1 MKYSDDSYPTNS
13 KRHRLDFSLL
23 PCKKPRANVLNS
35 TYLHIKSLGIPLIQK
50 TTGSSSDTIH
60 LRPYK
65 PYSIGRNYSRC
76 DFIFEDH
83 RISNIHCQILFDPLN
98 KKLYLCDGLF
108 FGSTKFRVSLN
119 GVFVNGVRVAKGEV
133 VEICVGDEVSLGCG
147 SQGVCCMGLQI
158 GFCLQK
164 VVFIQEVDDRNII
177 GKNDVLTTDCV
188 PVGYASYALA
198 SKANVL
204 LNMCREILS
213 SNHPVSRIHKC
224 VILDYGR
231 GVRCHG
237 KIGVNEDFNFPVAS
251 VHGVQSGQKAC
262 RKEVFL
268 VEGEPVQDRECD
280 FLKDV
285 ALAIEVETCHL
296 DGKGAEQ
303 VNNDGA
309 SHENGVIAIGME
321 EALSQG
327 FISKEVVGL
336 LDDTMKKEDRT
347 RVVPPPGKKFVL
359 NRLASEGP
367 PNFLE
372 DPNAVSL
379 QEILYPIETLEQL
392 FIATFTADIPWFL
405 SYCEIPADLPVTIAC
420 HNAERCW
427 SSSPD
432 RRSSKPYPDFP
443 NLVVVY
449 PPFPEVIAFGQDLR
463 KSGIGCHHPKLLVL
477 QRRDSLRVV
486 VTSSNLVAG
495 QWCRVTNT
503 IWWQDFPRLDVP
515 DYLSLFTPISAV
527 GNNGHL
533 VSDFAAQLAGFMASL
548 VADVPSQ
555 AHWILE
561 LTNYDF
567 KGSVCYLVASVPGV
581 HSSRIPCISKPKH
594 FLGGDCLPELC
605 HFKSVGSVE
614 ASVAGLSH
622 LFRTSADLN
631 GARLKKLASYLR
643 KCGEDVYGMSEVI
656 LKRDP
661 NIPADANAVSIHV
674 PSPENLS
681 LGESVQLGFL
691 PKNYAKWVAPLSDS
705 GIFVFSAYIFPSEV
719 LSAAL
724 EGSGSKVQLILH
736 VSQGPSLSVIAEIIR
751 AEHFSAICSLIASLQ
766 RCWGIWRL
774 QEVLGQF
781 KWPEHLETD
790 FVFGASSIGSINAK
804 FLAAFSTAAGKR
816 SSRFTESEESDPD
829 WGCWSVSQ
837 ELRNPSIRI
846 IFPTIER
853 VKNASSGILASRR
866 ILCFSQKTWHRL
878 KTMGLL
884 HDAVPYPRDRI
895 GHPMHVKYSLRSPNN
910 KKRGEQVAR
919 RRFQSRKDAP
929 SFGWVYCGSHNFS
942 EAAWGRQVSGLLGKK
957 INSSLGSRLHVSNY
971 ELGIL
976 FITPPPDAQ
985 GKINQRTNLDDI
997 VLPFVVPA
1005 PKYRP
1010 ADKPATPQ
1018 EMREALIEQT
1028 KCRRDVCEAA
1038 KEADEW
1044 MQEEIPEEEEVIEA
1058 TDFVV
1063 KEKEDEKAYAEKLWS
1078 QVDSA
1083 EKC

>member
-1 MKYSDDSYPTNS
+1 MKLYSDCNHHTNP
-13 KRHRLDFSLL
+13 KRRRLDFSLV
-23 PCKKPRANVLNS
+23 PCKKPKANVLNS
-35 TYLHIKSLGIPLIQK
+35 AYLLIKPLGIPLIQR

-60 LRPYK
+60 LKPYK
-65 PYSIGRNYSRC
+65 LYSIGRNYSRC
-76 DFIFEDH
+76 DFIFEDN
-83 RISNIHCQILFDPLN
+83 RVSNIHCQILFDPLS

-108 FGSTKFRVSLN
+108 FRSCKVRVSLN
-119 GVFVNGVRVAKGEV
+119 GVFVNGVRLAKGEV
-133 VEICVGDEVSLGCG
+133 VEICISDEVSFGCG
-147 SQGVCCMGLQI
+147 CRGMCCMGLQI

-164 VVFIQEVDDRNII
+164 VVFVQEVDDRNV
-177 GKNDVLTTDCV
+177 GGNSDVLPIGCA
-188 PVGYASYALA
+188 GYAIF

-231 GVRCHG
+231 GGRCHG
-237 KIGVNEDFNFPVAS
+237 KIGANEDFNFPVAS
-251 VHGVQSGQKAC
+251 VIGVHSGQKAC
-262 RKEVFL
+262 SKEVFP
-268 VEGEPVQDRECD
+268 VVGEPGQDGASD
-280 FLKDV
+280 FPKDA
-285 ALAIEVETCHL
+285 ALSIEVETCHF
-296 DGKGAEQ
+296 DVKGAEK
-303 VNNDGA
+303 VDNNGA
-309 SHENGVIAIGME
+309 SHENGANVIGRE
-321 EALSQG
+321 EALSPG
-327 FISKEVVGL
+327 LMSKEVVGQ
-336 LDDTMKKEDRT
+336 LDDTMKEENST
-347 RVVPPPGKKFVL
+347 CVVPPPGRKFVL
-359 NRLASEGP
+359 NRLASEGSP
-367 PNFLE
+367 KFSE
-372 DPNAVSL
+372 DPYDVSL
-379 QEILYPIETLEQL
+379 PELLYPIENVEQL

-405 SYCEIPADLPVTIAC
+405 SYCEIPSDLPVTISC
-420 HNAERCW
+420 HNAEKCW

-432 RRSSKPYPDFP
+432 KRSSKPYPDFP

-477 QRRDSLRVV
+477 QMRDSLRVV
-486 VTSSNLVAG
+486 VTSANLVAG

-503 IWWQDFPRLDVP
+503 IWWQDFPRLEVP
-515 DYLSLFTPISAV
+515 DFFSLFTPISEV

-555 AHWILE
+555 AHWIVE

-567 KGSVCYLVASVPGV
+567 KGSSGYLVASVPGV

-594 FLGGDCLPELC
+594 FLGGHCLPELC
-605 HFKSVGSVE
+605 HFESVGSVE

-631 GARLKKLASYLR
+631 GARLKKLATYLR
-643 KCGEDVYGMSEVI
+643 KCGEDIYGMSEVI
-656 LKRDP
+656 LKRDL

-674 PSPENLS
+674 PNPEDLS
-681 LGESVQLGFL
+681 LAEYVQLGFL

-719 LSAAL
+719 LTAAL
-724 EGSGSKVQLILH
+724 EGSSGKVHLILH
-736 VSQGPSLSVIAEIIR
+736 ISQGPSFSAISEIIR
-751 AEHFSAICSLIASLQ
+751 TEHVSAICSLIASLQ

-790 FVFGASSIGSINAK
+790 FVFGSSSIGSINAK

-816 SSRFTESEESDPD
+816 SSSFSESEESDPD
-829 WGCWSVSQ
+829 WGRWSVSQ

-853 VKNASSGILASRR
+853 VKNSSSGILASRR
-866 ILCFSQKTWHRL
+866 ILCFSQ
-878 KTMGLL
+878 
-884 HDAVPYPRDRI
+884 
-895 GHPMHVKYSLRSPNN
+895 
-910 KKRGEQVAR
+910 VAR
-919 RRFQSRKDAP
+919 RRFQSRKDAS

-942 EAAWGRQVSGLLGKK
+942 EAAWGRQFSSLLDKK
-957 INSSLGSRLHVSNY
+957 INGNKSYASLGSRLHVSNY

-976 FITPPPDAQ
+976 FITPPPDAE
-985 GKINQRTNLDDI
+985 GKTNQRTNLDDI

-1028 KCRRDVCEAA
+1028 KWQRDVCEAA
-1038 KEADEW
+1038 KEVDEW
-1044 MQEEIPEEEEVIEA
+1044 IQEEILEEEEVIEA
-1058 TDFVV
+1058 SDFVV

-1078 QVDSA
+1078 QVDSS
-1083 EKC
+1083 ENC

>member
-1 MKYSDDSYPTNS
+1 MKLYSDSCRLITNS
-13 KRHRLDFSLL
+13 KRHRLDCSLL
-23 PCKKPRANVLNS
+23 PCKKPRSNVLN
-35 TYLHIKSLGIPLIQK
+35 TAYLQIKPLGIPLIRK
-50 TTGSSSDTIH
+50 STGSSCDTIH
-60 LRPYK
+60 LQPYK
-65 PYSIGRNYSRC
+65 PYSIGRNCSRC
-76 DFIFEDH
+76 DFIFEDC
-83 RISNIHCQILFDPLN
+83 RVSNIHLQILFNPLN
-98 KKLYLCDGLF
+98 NKLYLSDGLF
-108 FGSTKFRVSLN
+108 FSSSNSRVSLN

-133 VEICVGDEVSLGCG
+133 VDICVGDEVSLGCG
-147 SQGVCCMGLQI
+147 SQRTCCMGLRL

-164 VVFIQEVDDRNII
+164 AVFVQEVFDRNIV
-177 GKNDVLTTDCV
+177 GDNDVTPTDCV
-188 PVGYASYALA
+188 PIGYASYKRIA
-198 SKANVL
+198 KANVL
-204 LNMCREILS
+204 LHMCREVLS
-213 SNHPVSRIHKC
+213 SNHPVSCIQKR
-224 VILDYGR
+224 VILDYGK

-237 KIGVNEDFNFPVAS
+237 KIGVNEDFKFPVAS
-251 VHGVQSGQKAC
+251 VLGVHSGEKAC
-262 RKEVFL
+262 RKEVSI
-268 VEGEPVQDRECD
+268 VEDAPGQNRECD
-280 FLKDV
+280 FPNDA
-285 ALAIEVETCHL
+285 ALAIEVETCNL

-309 SHENGVIAIGME
+309 SHENGSDANGRE
-321 EALSQG
+321 EVLSLG
-327 FISKEVVGL
+327 CMRKEVVGQI
-336 LDDTMKKEDRT
+336 DDAMKEKNRIGI
-347 RVVPPPGKKFVL
+347 VPPPGKKFVL
-359 NRLASEGP
+359 NRLACEGP
-367 PNFLE
+367 KFSE
-372 DPNAVSL
+372 DPNVVSL
-379 QEILYPIETLEQL
+379 PELLYPIENLEQL

-405 SYCEIPADLPVTIAC
+405 SYCEIPTDLPVTIAC

-427 SSSPD
+427 SSSSD
-432 RRSSKPYPDFP
+432 KRTSKPYPDFP

-486 VTSSNLVAG
+486 VTSANLVAG

-515 DYLSLFTPISAV
+515 DYFSLFTAIS
-527 GNNGHL
+527 GEENGHL

-567 KGSVCYLVASVPGV
+567 KESDGYLVASVPGI
-581 HSSRIPCISKPKH
+581 HSSRIPFISKPKH
-594 FLGGDCLPELC
+594 FLGGDCVPELC

-622 LFRTSADLN
+622 LFRTSVDLN

-643 KCGEDVYGMSEVI
+643 KCGENVYGISEVI

-661 NIPADANAVSIHV
+661 NIQADANAVSILV
-674 PSPENLS
+674 PNPDNLS
-681 LGESVQLGFL
+681 LEECVQLGFL
-691 PKNYAKWVAPLSDS
+691 PKNFAKWVAPLSDS
-705 GIFVFSAYIFPSEV
+705 GLFVFSAYIFPSEV

-724 EGSGSKVQLILH
+724 EGSSSKVQLVLH
-736 VSQGPSLSVIAEIIR
+736 VSQGPSFSAISEIIR
-751 AEHFSAICSLIASLQ
+751 GEHVSAICTLIASLQ

-804 FLAAFSTAAGKR
+804 FLAAFSAAGGKR
-816 SSRFTESEESDPD
+816 SLRLSESEESDPD

-866 ILCFSQKTWHRL
+866 ILCFSQKTWYRL
-878 KTMGLL
+878 KTMGIL
-884 HDAVPYPRDRI
+884 HDAVPFPGYRI
-895 GHPMHVKYSLRSPNN
+895 GYPMHVK
-910 KKRGEQVAR
+910 VAR
-919 RRFQSRKDAP
+919 RRFQSKKDASP
-929 SFGWVYCGSHNFS
+929 FGWVYCGSHNFS
-942 EAAWGRQVSGLLGKK
+942 EAAWGRPVSGLHDKK
-957 INSSLGSRLHVSNY
+957 INGNTTYSSLGSRLHVSNY

-985 GKINQRTNLDDI
+985 CKTDQKTNLDDI
-997 VLPFVVPA
+997 VLPFIVPA

-1010 ADKPATPQ
+1010 ADKPATAQ
-1018 EMREALIEQT
+1018 EMREALFEQT
-1028 KCRRDVCEAA
+1028 ERGREVNEET

-1044 MQEEIPEEEEVIEA
+1044 IQEEIPVEEEEVIEA
-1058 TDFVV
+1058 IDYVV
-1063 KEKEDEKAYAEKLWS
+1063 KEREDDKAYAEKLWN
-1078 QVDSA
+1078 QVDSS
-1083 EKC
+1083 ENC

>member
-1 MKYSDDSYPTNS
+1 MKLYSDCSHHRNS

-23 PCKKPRANVLNS
+23 PCKKRRANVLS
-35 TYLHIKSLGIPLIQK
+35 TTYLQIKPLGIPLIQK
-50 TTGSSSDTIH
+50 TTGSSIDTIH
-60 LRPYK
+60 LQPYK

-76 DFIFEDH
+76 DFIFEDN
-83 RISNIHCQILFDPLN
+83 RVSNIHCQILFDPLN

-108 FGSTKFRVSLN
+108 FRSRKFRVSLN
-119 GVFVNGVRVAKGEV
+119 GVFVNGVRIAKGEV
-133 VEICVGDEVSLGCG
+133 VDICVGDEVSFVCG
-147 SQGVCCMGLQI
+147 SQGTCCMGLRI

-164 VVFIQEVDDRNII
+164 AVFVQEVVDRNVD
-177 GKNDVLTTDCV
+177 GKNNVLLEDCA
-188 PVGYASYALA
+188 PARYASYALIA
-198 SKANVL
+198 KANVL

-213 SNHPVSRIHKC
+213 SNYPVSCIHKC
-224 VILDYGR
+224 VILDYGK

-237 KIGVNEDFNFPVAS
+237 RIGVDEDFKFPVAS
-251 VHGVQSGQKAC
+251 ILGVHSGQKTS
-262 RKEVFL
+262 RKEVLL
-268 VEGEPVQDRECD
+268 VEGEPGQDRKCD
-280 FLKDV
+280 LPKDS
-285 ALAIEVETCHL
+285 ALAIEVETCDL
-296 DGKGAEQ
+296 DGKGAKE

-309 SHENGVIAIGME
+309 SHENGDNANGKE
-321 EALSQG
+321 EALSLG
-327 FISKEVVGL
+327 FVSKEVVGQ
-336 LDDTMKKEDRT
+336 LDDTMKEKNRAG
-347 RVVPPPGKKFVL
+347 VVPPPGKKFVL
-359 NRLASEGP
+359 NRLANEGP
-367 PNFLE
+367 PKFSE
-372 DPNAVSL
+372 DPDAVSL
-379 QEILYPIETLEQL
+379 PELLYPIETLEQL

-432 RRSSKPYPDFP
+432 KRTSKPYSDFP
-443 NLVVVY
+443 KLVVVY

-463 KSGIGCHHPKLLVL
+463 KAGIGCHHPKLLVL

-486 VTSSNLVAG
+486 VTSANLVAG

-503 IWWQDFPRLDVP
+503 VWWQDFPRLDVP
-515 DYLSLFTPISAV
+515 DYLSLFTTISEEK
-527 GNNGHL
+527 NNGHL
-533 VSDFAAQLAGFMASL
+533 VSDFAVQLAAFMAFL

-567 KGSVCYLVASVPGV
+567 KGSAGYLVASVPGV
-581 HSSRIPCISKPKH
+581 HSSRIPSISKPKH

-622 LFRTSADLN
+622 LFRTSVDLN
-631 GARLKKLASYLR
+631 GARLKKLATYLG
-643 KCGEDVYGMSEVI
+643 KCSENVFGMSEVI
-656 LKRDP
+656 LKRVSH
-661 NIPADANAVSIHV
+661 IPADANAVSILI
-674 PSPENLS
+674 PNPENPS
-681 LGESVQLGFL
+681 LGDCVQLGFL
-691 PKNYAKWVAPLSDS
+691 PKNFAKWVAPLSDS
-705 GIFVFSAYIFPSEV
+705 GLFVFSAYIFSSEV

-724 EGSGSKVQLILH
+724 EGSSSKMQLILH
-736 VSQGPSLSVIAEIIR
+736 VSQGPSFSAISEIIR
-751 AEHFSAICSLIASLQ
+751 GEHVSAICSLIASLQ

-804 FLAAFSTAAGKR
+804 FLAAFSAAGGKR
-816 SSRFTESEESDPD
+816 SLRLSESEESDPD

-837 ELRNPSIRI
+837 ELRSPSIRI

-853 VKNASSGILASRR
+853 VKNARSGISASRR

-878 KTMGLL
+878 KTMRIL
-884 HDAVPYPRDRI
+884 HDAVPCPGYRI
-895 GHPMHVKYSLRSPNN
+895 GYPMHVK
-910 KKRGEQVAR
+910 VAR
-919 RRFQSRKDAP
+919 RRFQSRKDAS

-942 EAAWGRQVSGLLGKK
+942 EAAWGRPVSGSLDKK
-957 INSSLGSRLHVSNY
+957 INGNKSYSSLRSRLHVSNY

-976 FITPPPDAQ
+976 FITPPSDAE
-985 GKINQRTNLDDI
+985 GKTNQKTNLDDI
-997 VLPFVVPA
+997 VLPFVVPP

-1018 EMREALIEQT
+1018 EMREALAEQT
-1028 KCRRDVCEAA
+1028 QLQSDVCEAA
-1038 KEADEW
+1038 KEADEC
-1044 MQEEIPEEEEVIEA
+1044 MQEEIPEEEEEVIEA

-1078 QVDSA
+1078 QVDSS
-1083 EKC
+1083 ENC

>member
-1 MKYSDDSYPTNS
+1 MKLYSDCSHHTNS

-23 PCKKPRANVLNS
+23 PCKKPRTNVLN
-35 TYLHIKSLGIPLIQK
+35 TAYLQIKPLGIPLIQK
-50 TTGSSSDTIH
+50 ITGSSIDTIH
-60 LRPYK
+60 LQPYK
-65 PYSIGRNYSRC
+65 PYSIGRNCSRC
-76 DFIFEDH
+76 DFILEDN

-98 KKLYLCDGLF
+98 KKLYLCDGF
-108 FGSTKFRVSLN
+108 RSSKFRVSLN

-133 VEICVGDEVSLGCG
+133 LDICVGDEVSFVCG
-147 SQGVCCMGLQI
+147 SQGTCCMGLPI

-164 VVFIQEVDDRNII
+164 AVFVQEVDDRNVV
-177 GKNDVLTTDCV
+177 GKNIVLPTDCA
-188 PVGYASYALA
+188 PVGYAGYALIA
-198 SKANVL
+198 KANVL

-224 VILDYGR
+224 VILDYGK
-231 GVRCHG
+231 GVRCHD
-237 KIGVNEDFNFPVAS
+237 KIGVDEDFKFPVAS
-251 VHGVQSGQKAC
+251 IIGVHSGKKTCSQ
-262 RKEVFL
+262 EILL
-268 VEGEPVQDRECD
+268 VEGEPGQAKECD
-280 FLKDV
+280 FHKDD
-285 ALAIEVETCHL
+285 ALANEVEACDL
-296 DGKGAEQ
+296 DRKGAEQ

-309 SHENGVIAIGME
+309 SHEDGVNANVRE
-321 EALSQG
+321 EALSTASM
-327 FISKEVVGL
+327 SKEVVGQ
-336 LDDTMKKEDRT
+336 LDDTTKEKKRIG
-347 RVVPPPGKKFVL
+347 VVPPPGKKFVL

-367 PNFLE
+367 PKFS
-372 DPNAVSL
+372 DDHNAVSL
-379 QEILYPIETLEQL
+379 PELLYPIENLELL

-420 HNAERCW
+420 HNTERCW

-432 RRSSKPYPDFP
+432 KRSSKPCSDFP

-477 QRRDSLRVV
+477 QRKDSLRVV
-486 VTSSNLVAG
+486 VTSANLVAG

-515 DYLSLFTPISAV
+515 DYLSLFTPISEV

-533 VSDFAAQLAGFMASL
+533 VSDFGAQLAGFMAYL

-567 KGSVCYLVASVPGV
+567 RGSAGYLVASVPGV
-581 HSSRIPCISKPKH
+581 HSCHIPLISKPKH

-622 LFRTSADLN
+622 LFRTSVDLS
-631 GARLKKLASYLR
+631 GARLKKLATYLGN
-643 KCGEDVYGMSEVI
+643 CGDGMSEVI
-656 LKRDP
+656 LKRDS
-661 NIPADANAVSIHV
+661 NIPADANAVSILI
-674 PSPENLS
+674 PNPENLS
-681 LGESVQLGFL
+681 LGECVQLGFL
-691 PKNYAKWVAPLSDS
+691 PKNFAKWVAPLSDS
-705 GIFVFSAYIFPSEV
+705 GLFVFSAYIFPHEV
-719 LSAAL
+719 LNAAL
-724 EGSGSKVQLILH
+724 EGSSSKVHLILH
-736 VSQGPSLSVIAEIIR
+736 ISQGSSFSAISEVIR

-804 FLAAFSTAAGKR
+804 FLAAFSAAAGKR
-816 SSRFTESEESDPD
+816 SLRFSESEESDPD

-853 VKNASSGILASRR
+853 VKNSSSGILASRR

-878 KTMGLL
+878 KTMRIL
-884 HDAVPYPRDRI
+884 HDAVPCPGYRI
-895 GHPMHVKYSLRSPNN
+895 GYPMHVK
-910 KKRGEQVAR
+910 VAR
-919 RRFQSRKDAP
+919 RRFQSKKDAS

-942 EAAWGRQVSGLLGKK
+942 EAAWGRPVSGLLDKK
-957 INSSLGSRLHVSNY
+957 TNGNSSYSSLGSRLHVSNY

-985 GKINQRTNLDDI
+985 GKTNQRTNLDDI
-997 VLPFVVPA
+997 VLPFVVPP

-1018 EMREALIEQT
+1018 EMREALFEQT
-1028 KCRRDVCEAA
+1028 ELRKDVCEAENDVE
-1038 KEADEW
+1038 KVADEW
-1044 MQEEIPEEEEVIEA
+1044 VQEEIPEEEEEVIEA

-1078 QVDSA
+1078 QVDSS
-1083 EKC
+1083 ENC

>member
-1 MKYSDDSYPTNS
+1 MKLYSDCSHFTNS

-23 PCKKPRANVLNS
+23 PCKKPKPNVFNWA
-35 TYLHIKSLGIPLIQK
+35 YLRIKVLGIPLIQK
-50 TTGSSSDTIH
+50 ATGSSSDIIH
-60 LRPYK
+60 LKPYK

-76 DFIFEDH
+76 DFIFEDN
-83 RISNIHCQILFDPLN
+83 RVSNIHCQILFDPLN

-108 FGSTKFRVSLN
+108 FRSSKFRVSLN
-119 GVFVNGVRVAKGEV
+119 GVFVNGVRVGKGKV
-133 VEICVGDEVSLGCG
+133 VEICVGDEVTFGCG
-147 SQGVCCMGLQI
+147 SRGMCCMGLKI

-164 VVFIQEVDDRNII
+164 LVFVQEVDDRNVG
-177 GKNDVLTTDCV
+177 GKNDVLPTDCC
-188 PVGYASYALA
+188 PVEYAGYGLV

-204 LNMCREILS
+204 LNTCREILS
-213 SNHPVSRIHKC
+213 SNHPVLRIHKC
-224 VILDYGR
+224 VIRDYGR
-231 GVRCHG
+231 GVRCRG
-237 KIGVNEDFNFPVAS
+237 RIGVNEDFNFPVAGVFG
-251 VHGVQSGQKAC
+251 VHSGEKAC
-262 RKEVFL
+262 RKDVFL
-268 VEGEPVQDRECD
+268 VVDEPGKDRECD
-280 FLKDV
+280 LPKDV
-285 ALAIEVETCHL
+285 ALDTAVEACHL
-296 DGKGAEQ
+296 DGKCAEQ

-309 SHENGVIAIGME
+309 SHENGVNAIGRD
-321 EALSQG
+321 EALSLG
-327 FISKEVVGL
+327 CMTKEVVGQ
-336 LDDTMKKEDRT
+336 LDDTTKEKSRT
-347 RVVPPPGKKFVL
+347 GVVPPPGKKFVL

-367 PNFLE
+367 PSLSE

-379 QEILYPIETLEQL
+379 PELLYPIENIEQL
-392 FIATFTADIPWFL
+392 LIATFTADIPWFV

-432 RRSSKPYPDFP
+432 KRSSKPYPDFP

-486 VTSSNLVAG
+486 VTSANLVAG

-515 DYLSLFTPISAV
+515 DYLSLFTSISEV

-533 VSDFAAQLAGFMASL
+533 VSDFAAQLAGFMASM

-561 LTNYDF
+561 LANYDF
-567 KGSVCYLVASVPGV
+567 KGSSGYLVASVPGV

-605 HFKSVGSVE
+605 YFKSVGSVE

-622 LFRTSADLN
+622 IFRTSADLN
-631 GARLKKLASYLR
+631 GARLKKLAAYLR
-643 KCGEDVYGMSEVI
+643 RCGEDVSGMSEVI
-656 LKRDP
+656 LRRDS

-674 PSPENLS
+674 PNPEDLS
-681 LGESVQLGFL
+681 LGECVQLGFL

-724 EGSGSKVQLILH
+724 EGSSSKVQLILH
-736 VSQGPSLSVIAEIIR
+736 VSQGPSFSAISEIIR
-751 AEHFSAICSLIASLQ
+751 AEHVSAICTLIASLQ
-766 RCWGIWRL
+766 RCWGIWRI

-816 SSRFTESEESDPD
+816 SSRFSESEESDPD

-853 VKNASSGILASRR
+853 VKNACSGILASRR

-878 KTMGLL
+878 KTMGIL
-884 HDAVPYPRDRI
+884 HDAVPYYGNRI
-895 GHPMHVKYSLRSPNN
+895 GYPMHVK
-910 KKRGEQVAR
+910 VAR
-919 RRFQSRKDAP
+919 RRFLSRKGAS

-942 EAAWGRQVSGLLGKK
+942 EAAWGRQVSGLHDKK
-957 INSSLGSRLHVSNY
+957 FNGNKSYSSLGSRLHVSNY

-976 FITPPPDAQ
+976 FINPPPDAEV
-985 GKINQRTNLDDI
+985 KKNQRTNLDDI

-1010 ADKPATPQ
+1010 SDKPATPQ

-1028 KCRRDVCEAA
+1028 KCQRDVCGAA
-1038 KEADEW
+1038 KESDEW

-1063 KEKEDEKAYAEKLWS
+1063 KEKEDEKAYAEELWS
-1078 QVDSA
+1078 QVDSS
-1083 EKC
+1083 ENC